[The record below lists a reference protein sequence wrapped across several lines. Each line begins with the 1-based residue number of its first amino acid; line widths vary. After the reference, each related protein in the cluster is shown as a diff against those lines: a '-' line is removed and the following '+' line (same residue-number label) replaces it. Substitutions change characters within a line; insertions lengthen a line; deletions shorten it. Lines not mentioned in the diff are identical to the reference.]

1 MTEISSKS
9 DAKFTDGLAGVS
21 NNKGPEGDISLF
33 DDLFGVISEGQ
44 FILESDDT
52 LLSSTLDTTDEN
64 SPEVGLMVSVLPD
77 ISHLYGSHLNNIV
90 THNVDGSNSSSPSFL
105 AGSKVIELTLKHE
118 NINLNKEDGTDLLN
132 KLVAALK
139 KAPMKISETDKNPT
153 FDKND
158 LDTKLSSQEPIK
170 ENRTILKQPIS
181 EGSLDK
187 AYKSRSTLIN
197 VTNPFP
203 GKNGQE
209 MLNIETNQ
217 VIENSSK
224 TILQMP
230 KLAYSSTEK
239 EMFKVDSGQSS
250 VINQSNS
257 SLSSSNN
264 TNSGGSMNSGGFS
277 NSNSTTVLEHLNML
291 DKSWGKN
298 LLNRVQTALQNGDE
312 TIELALRPK
321 NLGKIKIALSLHQE
335 GAKISIVTETASAA
349 LLLAE
354 SEGKLSQMLEG
365 SGLKL
370 SNLNTSSE
378 NGKKGN
384 SDQNNNEKSQN
395 EKQNK
400 KKEPEATELSSSIGA
415 AKAPNE
421 TINLIA

>member
-1 MTEISSKS
+1 
-9 DAKFTDGLAGVS
+9 
-21 NNKGPEGDISLF
+21 
-33 DDLFGVISEGQ
+33 
-44 FILESDDT
+44 
-52 LLSSTLDTTDEN
+52 
-64 SPEVGLMVSVLPD
+64 
-77 ISHLYGSHLNNIV
+77 
-90 THNVDGSNSSSPSFL
+90 
-105 AGSKVIELTLKHE
+105 
-118 NINLNKEDGTDLLN
+118 
-132 KLVAALK
+132 
-139 KAPMKISETDKNPT
+139 MKISEIDKNPT

-257 SLSSSNN
+257 SLSISNN

-277 NSNSTTVLEHLNML
+277 HSNSTTVLEHLNML